1 MKSFMSKH
9 IRYQRFYA
17 VIISI
22 TISFMFFVV
31 EPIALYAT
39 NVNDFWFDLH
49 IIAPSLLS
57 FFAISTLAILFF
69 LLILYAL
76 SHVTKKSIIFNVGAL
91 VVFALFIIAY
101 IHGNFFAGSLPTLNG
116 ETIDWG
122 SFGAESVVSIIIC
135 LLVVALV
142 VVAAIKLKPHAY
154 IKYASFTTLAIFAML
169 AVSLFSTLMT
179 TDALSRKEIITYA
192 TTQNINTY
200 SSNKNFLILLLD
212 AVDSL
217 SFAEATK
224 NSELY
229 SETFKDFTYFPDTV
243 GAYSLTRDS
252 IPFIFSGAWDRN
264 ETDFITYSTNAYDN
278 SPLFDK
284 LHSAGYKMNFYDE
297 DFVWHSDKAFQFDNV
312 ASHTGNINTWN
323 LLKQE
328 TKYILYKYLPFPLKR
343 FSMIDTLDFATTQ
356 SSEEKEQFAWDDLPN
371 YDSFKNENPVLIG
384 QNLFQFLHL
393 EGAHVPYNLN
403 EDLEL
408 VEESTYQQ
416 KCVATLKIINAY
428 LNRLRDSGVYDNS
441 IIVVMA
447 DHGNRVPV
455 NADPI
460 LYIKGLGE
468 KHELSVSDKA
478 VWYADLQQAFDEL
491 LDGKKSTELFGE
503 VSSSRDDR
511 IIISIPFQH
520 EDTMTEYVQRG
531 KAWDSS
537 TIVETGNI
545 YNR

>member
-9 IRYQRFYA
+9 ISVFYA

-49 IIAPSLLS
+49 IIAPSLLL
-57 FFAISTLAILFF
+57 FFTISTLVILFF

-76 SHVTKKSIIFNVGAL
+76 SRATKKNIIFNIGAL

-101 IHGNFFAGSLPTLNG
+101 VHGNFFAGSLPTLNG
-116 ETIDWG
+116 EAIDWG
-122 SFGAESVVSIIIC
+122 SFGTESVVSIVIC

-142 VVAAIKLKPHAY
+142 VVVAIKLKPHAY

-278 SPLFDK
+278 SPLFGK
-284 LHSAGYKMNFYDE
+284 LHSAGYKMDFYDE
-297 DFVWHSDKAFQFDNV
+297 DFIWHSDKAFQFDNV
-312 ASHTGNINTWN
+312 ASHTGNVNTWN

-343 FSMIDTLDFATTQ
+343 FSMIDTLDFATAQ

-371 YDSFKNENPVLIG
+371 YDNFKNESPVLIG

-408 VEESTYQQ
+408 VEKSTYQQ

-428 LNRLRDSGVYDNS
+428 LNRLRNSGVYDNS
-441 IIVVMA
+441 IIIVMA
-447 DHGNRVPV
+447 DHGNRAPV

-520 EDTMTEYVQRG
+520 EDAMTEYVQRG

>member
-1 MKSFMSKH
+1 MKSFISKH
-9 IRYQRFYA
+9 ISVFYA

-57 FFAISTLAILFF
+57 FFTISTLVILFF

-76 SHVTKKSIIFNVGAL
+76 SRVTKKNIIFNVGAL

-116 ETIDWG
+116 ETVDWG
-122 SFGAESVVSIIIC
+122 SFGAESVVSIVIC

-142 VVAAIKLKPHAY
+142 VIAAIKLKPHAY

-169 AVSLFSTLMT
+169 AVSLFSTLVT

-252 IPFIFSGAWDRN
+252 IPFMFSGAWDRN

-297 DFVWHSDKAFQFDNV
+297 DFIWHSDKAFQFDNV
-312 ASHTGNINTWN
+312 ASHTGNVNTWN

-371 YDSFKNENPVLIG
+371 YDNFKNESPVLIG

-428 LNRLRDSGVYDNS
+428 LNRLRNSGVYDNS
-441 IIVVMA
+441 IIIVMA
-447 DHGNRVPV
+447 DHGNRAPV

-520 EDTMTEYVQRG
+520 EDAMTEYVQRG